1 MWNLNN
7 KTVVI
12 SGATNG
18 IGKAAAIE
26 LSKENP
32 NLLFTYRN
40 QSLADELLAEIKDI
54 SPSTQVQSVYCD
66 FSDQDSIKKCT
77 DEINDLCANIDVLI
91 NNAGVVNT
99 SYHETGEGIENTF
112 AVNHLGYFLF
122 TNLLLQKLKGDD
134 ETRIVNV
141 SSAAHSFVKE
151 MQWED
156 INFKNNFG
164 QGLKPYGQSK
174 LANLLFTR
182 YLSIK
187 LSTENISVNAIH
199 PGGVNTSL
207 GSQNKA
213 WYSKPL
219 RLILR
224 PFFRSPL
231 RGAESII
238 YLATKQDDGVTGE
251 YFVDSKIH
259 KSSTYSKNLEE
270 AHKLWGLSEKLG
282 GSNFQYLKL

>member
-7 KTVVI
+7 KTIVI

-32 NLLFTYRN
+32 KLLFTYRN
-40 QSLADELLAEIKDI
+40 QNLADELLAEIKDI
-54 SPSTQVQSVYCD
+54 SPNTQIHSVYCD

-77 DEINDLCANIDVLI
+77 NEINDLCANIDVLI

-151 MQWED
+151 IQWED

-164 QGLKPYGQSK
+164 HGLRSYGQSK

-182 YLSIK
+182 YLAIK
-187 LSTENISVNAIH
+187 LSTDNISVNAIH

-219 RLILR
+219 RLMLR

-231 RGAESII
+231 KGAESII

-251 YFVDSKIH
+251 YFVDSKIA

-270 AHKLWGLSEKLG
+270 AHKLWDLSEKLVG
-282 GSNFQYLKL
+282 QTFDI

>member
-7 KTVVI
+7 KTIVI

-32 NLLFTYRN
+32 KLLFTYRN

-54 SPSTQVQSVYCD
+54 SPNTQVQSVYCD

-77 DEINDLCANIDVLI
+77 NEINDFCANIDVLI

-122 TNLLLQKLKGDD
+122 TNLLLQKLKGHD

-164 QGLKPYGQSK
+164 QGLRSYGQSK

-182 YLSIK
+182 YLAIK
-187 LSTENISVNAIH
+187 LSTDNISVNAIH

-219 RLILR
+219 RLILK

-231 RGAESII
+231 KGAESII
-238 YLATKQDDGVTGE
+238 YLATKQNDGVTGE

-270 AHKLWGLSEKLG
+270 AHKLWDLSEKLVG
-282 GSNFQYLKL
+282 QTFDI

>member
-7 KTVVI
+7 KTIVI

-18 IGKAAAIE
+18 IGKAAALE
-26 LSKENP
+26 LAKQNP
-32 NLLFTYRN
+32 KLIFTYRN
-40 QSLADELLAEIKDI
+40 KVLADDLITEIKDL
-54 SPSTQVQSVYCD
+54 SPNTQAHSVYCD
-66 FSDQDSIKKCT
+66 FSNQDSIKKCT
-77 DEINDLCANIDVLI
+77 NEINNLCKNIDVLI

-99 SYHETGEGIENTF
+99 SYHETSEGIENTF

-122 TNLLLQKLKGDD
+122 TNLLLHKLKGTN
-134 ETRIVNV
+134 EARIVNV
-141 SSAAHSFVKE
+141 SSAAHSFLKE
-151 MQWED
+151 IQWHD

-164 QGLKPYGQSK
+164 QGIRPYGQSK

-182 YLSIK
+182 HLAIK
-187 LSTENISVNAIH
+187 LSTDNISVNAIH

-231 RGAESII
+231 KGAESII
-238 YLATKQDDGVTGE
+238 YLSTKQDDGITGE

-259 KSSTYSKNLEE
+259 SSSSYSKNLEE
-270 AHKLWGLSEKLG
+270 AHKLWSLSEELV
-282 GSNFQYLKL
+282 NQTFDI

>member
-1 MWNLNN
+1 MWNLKN

-26 LSKENP
+26 LSKERSK
-32 NLLFTYRN
+32 LIFTYRN
-40 QSLADELLAEIKDI
+40 ESLANDLLAEIKDL
-54 SPSTQVQSVYCD
+54 SPDTQVHSVYCD
-66 FSDQDSIKKCT
+66 FSNQDSIKKCAE
-77 DEINDLCANIDVLI
+77 EINEMCENIDVLI

-99 SYHETGEGIENTF
+99 SYHETSDGIENTF

-122 TNLLLQKLKGDD
+122 TNLLLHKLKGES
-134 ETRIVNV
+134 ETRIINV

-151 MQWED
+151 IQWQD
-156 INFKNNFG
+156 INFKNNFK
-164 QGLKPYGQSK
+164 QGLRCYGQSK

-182 YLSIK
+182 YLAIK

-207 GSQNKA
+207 GSQNKV

-231 RGAESII
+231 KGAESII

-259 KSSTYSKNLEE
+259 KSSSYSKNLEE
-270 AHKLWGLSEKLG
+270 ADKLWSLSEEMVGQTFDL
-282 GSNFQYLKL
+282 

>member
-1 MWNLNN
+1 MWSLNN

-32 NLLFTYRN
+32 KLLFTYRN
-40 QSLADELLAEIKDI
+40 QSLADEVLAEIKDI
-54 SPSTQVQSVYCD
+54 SPNTQVQSVYCD

-77 DEINDLCANIDVLI
+77 NEINNLCANIDVLI

-156 INFKNNFG
+156 INYKNNFG
-164 QGLKPYGQSK
+164 QGLRSYGQSK

-182 YLSIK
+182 YLAIK
-187 LSTENISVNAIH
+187 LSTDNISVNAIH

-219 RLILR
+219 RLILK

-231 RGAESII
+231 KGAESII

-270 AHKLWGLSEKLG
+270 AHKLWDLSEKLVG
-282 GSNFQYLKL
+282 QTFDI

>member
-7 KTVVI
+7 KTIVI

-18 IGKAAAIE
+18 IGKAAAVE
-26 LSKENP
+26 LSKKNP
-32 NLLFTYRN
+32 RLLFTYRN
-40 QSLADELLAEIKDI
+40 QKLADELLTEIKNL
-54 SPSTQVQSVYCD
+54 SPDTQVHSVYCD
-66 FSDQDSIKKCT
+66 FSNQDSIKKCA
-77 DEINDLCANIDVLI
+77 DEINNLCEKIDLLI

-99 SYHETGEGIENTF
+99 SYRETNEGIENTF

-122 TNLLLQKLKGDD
+122 TNLLLNKLKGEN
-134 ETRIVNV
+134 ETRIINV
-141 SSAAHSFVKE
+141 SSAAHAFVKE

-156 INFKNNFG
+156 INYKSNFG
-164 QGLKPYGQSK
+164 QGLRCYGQSK

-182 YLSIK
+182 YLAIK
-187 LSTENISVNAIH
+187 LSTENISVNAMH

-219 RLILR
+219 RLILK

-231 RGAESII
+231 KGAESII

-251 YFVDSKIH
+251 YFFNSKIH
-259 KSSTYSKNLEE
+259 KSSAYSKNLEE
-270 AHKLWGLSEKLG
+270 AHKLWGLSEKLVG
-282 GSNFQYLKL
+282 QTFDL

>member
-7 KTVVI
+7 KTIVI

-32 NLLFTYRN
+32 KLLFTYRN

-54 SPSTQVQSVYCD
+54 SPNTQVQSVYCD

-77 DEINDLCANIDVLI
+77 NEINDWCANIDVLI

-122 TNLLLQKLKGDD
+122 TNLLLQKLKGHD

-164 QGLKPYGQSK
+164 QGLRSYGQSK

-182 YLSIK
+182 YLAIK
-187 LSTENISVNAIH
+187 LSTDNISVNAIH

-219 RLILR
+219 RLILK

-231 RGAESII
+231 KGAESII

-270 AHKLWGLSEKLG
+270 AHKLWDLSEKLVG
-282 GSNFQYLKL
+282 QTFDI

>member
-1 MWNLNN
+1 MWDLKN

-26 LSKENP
+26 LSKERSK
-32 NLLFTYRN
+32 LIFTYRN
-40 QSLADELLAEIKDI
+40 ESLANDLLAEIKDL
-54 SPSTQVQSVYCD
+54 SPDTQVHSVYCD
-66 FSDQDSIKKCT
+66 FSNQDSIKKCAE
-77 DEINDLCANIDVLI
+77 EINEMCENIDVLI

-99 SYHETGEGIENTF
+99 SYHETSDGIENTF

-122 TNLLLQKLKGDD
+122 TNLLLHKLKGES
-134 ETRIVNV
+134 ETRIINV

-151 MQWED
+151 IQWQD
-156 INFKNNFG
+156 INFKNNFK
-164 QGLKPYGQSK
+164 QGLRCYGQSK

-182 YLSIK
+182 YLAIK
-187 LSTENISVNAIH
+187 LSTENITVNAIH

-207 GSQNKA
+207 GSQNKV

-231 RGAESII
+231 KGAESII

-259 KSSTYSKNLEE
+259 KSSSYSKNLEE
-270 AHKLWGLSEKLG
+270 AHKLWSLSEEMVGQTFDL
-282 GSNFQYLKL
+282 

>member
-1 MWNLNN
+1 MWNLKN

-26 LSKENP
+26 LSKERSK
-32 NLLFTYRN
+32 LIFTYRN
-40 QSLADELLAEIKDI
+40 ESLANDLLAEIKDL
-54 SPSTQVQSVYCD
+54 SPDTQVHSVYCD
-66 FSDQDSIKKCT
+66 FSNQDSIKKCAE
-77 DEINDLCANIDVLI
+77 EINEMCENIDVLI

-99 SYHETGEGIENTF
+99 SYHETSDGIENTF

-122 TNLLLQKLKGDD
+122 TNLLLHKLKGES
-134 ETRIVNV
+134 ETRIINV

-151 MQWED
+151 IQWQD
-156 INFKNNFG
+156 INFKNNFK
-164 QGLKPYGQSK
+164 QGLRCYGQSK

-182 YLSIK
+182 YLAIK
-187 LSTENISVNAIH
+187 LSTENITVNAIH
-199 PGGVNTSL
+199 PGGLNTSL
-207 GSQNKA
+207 GSQNKVC
-213 WYSKPL
+213 YSKPL

-231 RGAESII
+231 KGAESII

-259 KSSTYSKNLEE
+259 KSSSYSKNLEE
-270 AHKLWGLSEKLG
+270 ADKLWSLSEEMVGQTFDL
-282 GSNFQYLKL
+282 

>member
-26 LSKENP
+26 LSRENP
-32 NLLFTYRN
+32 KLLFTYRN
-40 QSLADELLAEIKDI
+40 QSLADEMLAEIKDI
-54 SPSTQVQSVYCD
+54 SPNTQVQSVYCD

-77 DEINDLCANIDVLI
+77 NEINDLCANIDVLI

-122 TNLLLQKLKGDD
+122 TNLLLQKLKGHD

-164 QGLKPYGQSK
+164 QGLRSYGQSK

-182 YLSIK
+182 YLAIK
-187 LSTENISVNAIH
+187 LSTDNISVNAIH

-219 RLILR
+219 RLILK

-231 RGAESII
+231 KGAESII

-270 AHKLWGLSEKLG
+270 AHKLWDLSEKLVG
-282 GSNFQYLKL
+282 QTFDI

>member
-7 KTVVI
+7 KTIVI

-32 NLLFTYRN
+32 KLLFTYRN
-40 QSLADELLAEIKDI
+40 QNLADELLAEIKDI
-54 SPSTQVQSVYCD
+54 SPNTQIHSVYCD

-77 DEINDLCANIDVLI
+77 NEINDLCANIDVLI

-151 MQWED
+151 IQWED

-164 QGLKPYGQSK
+164 HGLRSYGQSK

-182 YLSIK
+182 YLAIK
-187 LSTENISVNAIH
+187 LSTDNISVNAIH

-219 RLILR
+219 RLMLR

-231 RGAESII
+231 KGAESII
-238 YLATKQDDGVTGE
+238 YLATKRDDGVTGE
-251 YFVDSKIH
+251 YFVDSKIA

-270 AHKLWGLSEKLG
+270 AHKLWDLSEKLVG
-282 GSNFQYLKL
+282 QTFDI

>member
-32 NLLFTYRN
+32 KLLFTYRN

-54 SPSTQVQSVYCD
+54 SPNTQVQSVYCD

-77 DEINDLCANIDVLI
+77 NEINDLCANIDVLI

-122 TNLLLQKLKGDD
+122 TNLLLQKLKGHD

-164 QGLKPYGQSK
+164 QGLRSYGQSK

-182 YLSIK
+182 YLAIK
-187 LSTENISVNAIH
+187 LSTDNISVNAIH
-199 PGGVNTSL
+199 PVGVNTSL

-219 RLILR
+219 RLILK

-231 RGAESII
+231 KGAESII

-270 AHKLWGLSEKLG
+270 AHKLWDLSEKLVG
-282 GSNFQYLKL
+282 QTFDI

>member
-7 KTVVI
+7 KTVII

-32 NLLFTYRN
+32 KLLFTYRN

-54 SPSTQVQSVYCD
+54 SPNTQVQSVYCD

-77 DEINDLCANIDVLI
+77 NEINDLCANIDVLI

-122 TNLLLQKLKGDD
+122 TNLLLQKLKGHD

-151 MQWED
+151 MQWDD

-164 QGLKPYGQSK
+164 QGLRSYGQSK

-182 YLSIK
+182 YLAIK
-187 LSTENISVNAIH
+187 LSTDNISVNAIH

-219 RLILR
+219 RLILK

-231 RGAESII
+231 KGAESII

-270 AHKLWGLSEKLG
+270 AHKLWDLSEKLVG
-282 GSNFQYLKL
+282 QTFDI

>member
-32 NLLFTYRN
+32 KLLFTYRN

-54 SPSTQVQSVYCD
+54 SPNTQVQSVYCD

-77 DEINDLCANIDVLI
+77 NEINDLCANIDVLI

-122 TNLLLQKLKGDD
+122 TNLLLQKLKGHD

-231 RGAESII
+231 KGAESII

-259 KSSTYSKNLEE
+259 KSSSYSKNLEE
-270 AHKLWGLSEKLG
+270 AHKLWGLSEELVG
-282 GSNFQYLKL
+282 QTFNI

>member
-1 MWNLNN
+1 MC
-7 KTVVI
+7 I
-12 SGATNG
+12 RDS
-18 IGKAAAIE
+18 GKAAAIE

-77 DEINDLCANIDVLI
+77 NEINDLCANIDVLI

-231 RGAESII
+231 KGAESII

-270 AHKLWGLSEKLG
+270 AHKLWSLSEELVG
-282 GSNFQYLKL
+282 QTFNI

>member
-1 MWNLNN
+1 MWDLKN

-26 LSKENP
+26 LSKERSK
-32 NLLFTYRN
+32 LIFTYRN
-40 QSLADELLAEIKDI
+40 ESLANDLLAEIKDL
-54 SPSTQVQSVYCD
+54 SPDTQVHSVYCD
-66 FSDQDSIKKCT
+66 FSNQDSIKKCAE
-77 DEINDLCANIDVLI
+77 EINEMSKNIDVLI

-99 SYHETGEGIENTF
+99 SYHETSDGIENTF

-122 TNLLLQKLKGDD
+122 TNLLLHKLKGES
-134 ETRIVNV
+134 ETRIINV

-151 MQWED
+151 IQWQD
-156 INFKNNFG
+156 INFKNNFK
-164 QGLKPYGQSK
+164 QGLRCYGQSK

-182 YLSIK
+182 YLAIK
-187 LSTENISVNAIH
+187 LSTENITVNAIH

-207 GSQNKA
+207 GSQNKV

-231 RGAESII
+231 KGAESII

-259 KSSTYSKNLEE
+259 KSSSYSQNLEE
-270 AHKLWGLSEKLG
+270 ADKLWSLSEEMVGQKFDL
-282 GSNFQYLKL
+282 

>member
-1 MWNLNN
+1 MWNLRN

-32 NLLFTYRN
+32 KLLFTYRN
-40 QSLADELLAEIKDI
+40 QDLADELHAEIKSL
-54 SPSTQVQSVYCD
+54 SPDTLVDSVYCD
-66 FSDQDSIKKCT
+66 FSNQDSIQKCA
-77 DEINDLCANIDVLI
+77 DEINGLCEDIDVLI

-99 SYHETGEGIENTF
+99 SYHETSDGIENTF

-122 TNLLLQKLKGDD
+122 TNLLLSKLKGVN
-134 ETRIVNV
+134 ETRIINV

-151 MQWED
+151 VQWED

-231 RGAESII
+231 KGAESII

-270 AHKLWGLSEKLG
+270 AHKLWGLSEELVG
-282 GSNFQYLKL
+282 QTFSI

>member
-7 KTVVI
+7 KTIVI

-18 IGKAAAIE
+18 IGKAAAVE
-26 LSKENP
+26 LSKKNP
-32 NLLFTYRN
+32 RLLFTYRN
-40 QSLADELLAEIKDI
+40 QKLADKLLTEIKNL
-54 SPSTQVQSVYCD
+54 SPDTQVHSVYCD
-66 FSDQDSIKKCT
+66 FSNQDSIKKCA
-77 DEINDLCANIDVLI
+77 DEINNLCEKIDLLI

-99 SYHETGEGIENTF
+99 SYRETNEGIENTF

-122 TNLLLQKLKGDD
+122 TNLLLNKLRGEN
-134 ETRIVNV
+134 ETRIINV
-141 SSAAHSFVKE
+141 SSAAHAFVKE

-231 RGAESII
+231 KGAESII

-259 KSSTYSKNLEE
+259 KSSSYSKNLEE
-270 AHKLWGLSEKLG
+270 AHKLWGLSEELVG
-282 GSNFQYLKL
+282 QTFNI

>member
-26 LSKENP
+26 LSRENP
-32 NLLFTYRN
+32 KLLFTYRN

-54 SPSTQVQSVYCD
+54 SPNTQVQSVYCD

-77 DEINDLCANIDVLI
+77 NEINDLCANIDVLI

-99 SYHETGEGIENTF
+99 SYHETDEGIENTF

-231 RGAESII
+231 KGAESII

-270 AHKLWGLSEKLG
+270 AHKLWALSEELVG
-282 GSNFQYLKL
+282 QTFNI

>member
-1 MWNLNN
+1 MWNLKN

-32 NLLFTYRN
+32 KLLFTYRN
-40 QSLADELLAEIKDI
+40 KHLADELLAEIKAL
-54 SPSTQVQSVYCD
+54 SPDTLVHSVYCD
-66 FSDQDSIKKCT
+66 FSKQDSIKKCA
-77 DEINDLCANIDVLI
+77 DEIIDLCGNIDVLI

-99 SYHETGEGIENTF
+99 SYHETSEGIENTF

-122 TNLLLQKLKGDD
+122 TNLLLNKLKG
-134 ETRIVNV
+134 ENEARIVNV

-156 INFKNNFG
+156 INYKSNFG
-164 QGLKPYGQSK
+164 QGLRPYGQSK
-174 LANLLFTR
+174 LENLLFTR

-187 LSTENISVNAIH
+187 LSTANISVNAIH

-213 WYSKPL
+213 WYSKPI

-231 RGAESII
+231 KGAESII

-270 AHKLWGLSEKLG
+270 AHKLWSLSEELVG
-282 GSNFQYLKL
+282 QTFNI

>member
-7 KTVVI
+7 KTIVI

-18 IGKAAAIE
+18 IGKAAAVE
-26 LSKENP
+26 LSKKNP
-32 NLLFTYRN
+32 RLLFTYRN
-40 QSLADELLAEIKDI
+40 QKLADELLTEIKNL
-54 SPSTQVQSVYCD
+54 SPDAQVHSVYCD
-66 FSDQDSIKKCT
+66 FSNQDSIKKCA
-77 DEINDLCANIDVLI
+77 DEINNLCEKIDLLI

-99 SYHETGEGIENTF
+99 SYRETNEGIENTF

-122 TNLLLQKLKGDD
+122 TNLLLNKLKGEN
-134 ETRIVNV
+134 ETRIINV
-141 SSAAHSFVKE
+141 SSAAHAFVKE
-151 MQWED
+151 MHWED
-156 INFKNNFG
+156 INYKSNFG
-164 QGLKPYGQSK
+164 QGLRCYGQSK

-182 YLSIK
+182 YLAIK
-187 LSTENISVNAIH
+187 LSTENISVNAMH

-219 RLILR
+219 RLILK

-231 RGAESII
+231 KGAESII

-251 YFVDSKIH
+251 YFFNSKIH
-259 KSSTYSKNLEE
+259 KSSAYSKNLEE
-270 AHKLWGLSEKLG
+270 AHKLWGLSEELVG
-282 GSNFQYLKL
+282 QTFDL